1 MESKVLVISWNPYP
15 SPCIPEKLAIIKK
28 DKPRAAT
35 KPNMRK
41 IIPINGLMI
50 LPSTIKMRL
59 RISIKYPKTVPMPA
73 NIFRTIDWLF
83 SFVTVSSIFEATARP
98 MVPAV
103 TGSPCISKWSNALSA
118 SGAMTQR
125 IR

>member
-1 MESKVLVISWNPYP
+1 M
-15 SPCIPEKLAIIKK
+15 
-28 DKPRAAT
+28 AT

-59 RISIKYPKTVPMPA
+59 RTSIKNPKTVPMPA
-73 NIFRTIDWLF
+73 NIFRTVDWLF

-103 TGSPCISKWSNALSA
+103 TGSPCISKWSDALSA
-118 SGAMTQR
+118 RGAMTQR
-125 IR
+125 MRYTKNPKPPINIVNKNPRRNKTGSTLK